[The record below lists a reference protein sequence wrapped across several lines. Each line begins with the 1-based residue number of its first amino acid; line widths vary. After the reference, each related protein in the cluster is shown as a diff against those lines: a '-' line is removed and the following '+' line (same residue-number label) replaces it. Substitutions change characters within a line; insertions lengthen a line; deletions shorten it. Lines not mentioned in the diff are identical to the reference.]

1 MRARR
6 PKVKSNYSR
15 SAIAKRWVFLLLP
28 TRLSVFLFRT
38 FIDNNPERNTL
49 EAAKFSELV
58 VLNFGNPRLF
68 LRQAIRFPLA
78 LSDTNLQ
85 NLTDGFQTA
94 LISCR
99 KHPAQRKAQSARMR
113 NLIDQTSYRDLNSGQ
128 WKLLSLTLTGT
139 GFISAGTS
147 ARKKCL
153 IAAISE
159 IRSGSKSSRVYHLAL
174 TGLIERRYFCAAKS
188 LIKQLQSFTNSSHS
202 YSIYTEFIDLLERS
216 FTNPQKFETLDA
228 DEFSIEKKFIE
239 LIFGKTVAVVGTA
252 EITSLS
258 GAEIDSFQTRARV
271 KYQGRNIMPD
281 PEFAGRECDLSFY
294 TEDLVKKFL
303 NLSRDNPNEID
314 FLSELQLIVV
324 KSKTK
329 MALKQTNVRNLPVYA
344 PTFISTAT
352 SGTLFV
358 YDIAR
363 LSPKNVKL
371 FGFNF
376 YTHRNT
382 YNKAL
387 FDFYGKSN
395 SLRDIGL
402 PKDWFDFR
410 SERKRSAIIASGFV
424 SHDPRSDFLFVKN
437 LYELSGLIDGTPE
450 VLEILNLTADEYDM
464 RLEEMLGDW

>member
-1 MRARR
+1 MRSRR
-6 PKVKSNYSR
+6 PKIKSDYSR
-15 SAIAKRWVFLLLP
+15 SAITKRWVFLLLP

-38 FIDNNPERNTL
+38 FIDNNRERNTL

-58 VLNFGNPRLF
+58 VLNFGNPRFF
-68 LRQAIRFPLA
+68 LRRAIRFPLT
-78 LSDTNLQ
+78 LSGINLQ
-85 NLTDGFQTA
+85 NLTDCFQTA

-99 KHPAQRKAQSARMR
+99 KNPVQRKERSALMR
-113 NLIDQTSYRDLNSGQ
+113 GFIDQTSYRDLNSIQ

-153 IAAISE
+153 IAAITE
-159 IRSGSKSSRVYHLAL
+159 IRSGSRSSRASQLAL
-174 TGLIERRYFCAAKS
+174 TGLIERRYFCAARS
-188 LIKQLQSFTNSSHS
+188 LIKRLQPFANSRHTF
-202 YSIYTEFIDLLERS
+202 SIYSELIDLLERS
-216 FTNPQKFETLDA
+216 STKPQMSKTFYA
-228 DEFSIEKKFIE
+228 DYSSTEKKFTE
-239 LIFGKTVAVVGTA
+239 LISGKTVAVVGTA

-271 KYQGRNIMPD
+271 KYQGRNVMPD
-281 PEFAGRECDLSFY
+281 SKFAGRECDVSFY
-294 TEDLVKKFL
+294 TEDLLKKFL
-303 NLSRDNPNEID
+303 ILSRDNPNEIE
-314 FLSELQLIVV
+314 FLTELQLIVG
-324 KSKTK
+324 KTKTK
-329 MALKQTNVRNLPVYA
+329 MAFKQIDVRNLPVYA

-363 LSPKNVKL
+363 LSPRNIKL

-387 FDFYGKSN
+387 FDFYEESN

-402 PKDWFDFR
+402 PKNWFDFK